1 MSFTFNWP
9 RFSDQFHYD
18 AIQMLNTALN
28 KGNKPPIIADR
39 IEVIELEMGSQPPE
53 LEIRDIG
60 DLTVDQFRGIF
71 RLTYAGDAHLVLKT
85 KVQANPLNHKQ
96 PDIHLMAGSRGMLAA
111 KHPLVVPMLLR
122 LSHFRLSSYVVLV
135 VSKQKGITL
144 VFKTDPLQHVD
155 INSTFDSIAVIQN
168 FIQREIEG
176 QLRQMFRED
185 LPGIIHRLSQQ
196 WVKAKVEA
204 PYLSTQHLN
213 HKPSPSS
220 VNSHRTRPPP
230 SSTGAPSTPPFQK
243 VPTPPEPSPSSHPD
257 LENFDPTYGLRPEG
271 LPTKSV
277 FKGFSSLFTPNKGLA
292 DLAEE
297 VDDDSSAGLN
307 SEFGE
312 HDDDEDQLDS
322 FDFVDWGDDS
332 SAAEGR
338 HHETSTTTTPEYET
352 IPAVGGGTITRP
364 RVFHSQSQVGLS
376 RSISSLNGA
385 HSSHPHPP
393 SNSSSR
399 QPTPL
404 SASHPNLHLHMNSS
418 ASSTAGVP
426 LRTAPI
432 PGSYAQRPGMYH
444 RAHRSMNGSFSGRPC
459 TPDSNDS
466 PPSTS
471 SGPSTSASA
480 SAAPFSRRGSGL
492 AYPFP
497 YTPSSSSS
505 GTNVA
510 GLRRSESPSPIYMR
524 RGPGERRMSSA
535 SDTTAFSGVSYRTA
549 TTATGRA
556 FPEHAPDYDYE
567 YERDSHPSGGYLHP
581 YSSDAEHLSQRE
593 RARGGRHPPA
603 SPSAASSSRARSPL
617 QDPTLSPSQSASA
630 SLSPS
635 ISASTPASPSKH
647 YRPPLNTHS
656 NFHASPSQHAQ
667 QQHSQQHA
675 RAHKIVLHPSSGSS
689 SIHQLSTLSTS
700 NHTLSPYTRDLS
712 HFTVRSV
719 PPRANSM
726 GAAGVV
732 GVGVG
737 ASYGFGAYAGP
748 GGVGTGGAGG
758 VGVNGE
764 RGHVKAKRK
773 RMYKLGGK
781 GAAAAAAAAAAEA
794 KAKAEVEAAGR
805 RRGGASG
812 DRRGGQ
818 GEDEFDVSDMDRY
831 FTHDVNVNPGASV
844 STNEPRTL

>member
-28 KGNKPPIIADR
+28 KGNKPPIIADK
-39 IEVIELEMGSQPPE
+39 IEVVELEMGSQPPE

-60 DLTVDQFRGIF
+60 DLTMDQFRGIF
-71 RLTYAGDAHLVLKT
+71 RMTYTGDAHLVLKT

-204 PYLSTQHLN
+204 PYLSTTQHLH
-213 HKPSPSS
+213 HKNSLSS
-220 VNSHRTRPPP
+220 VASYRSRPL
-230 SSTGAPSTPPFQK
+230 STSTGRPTTPPLQK
-243 VPTPPEPSPSSHPD
+243 PPTPPEPSPSSHPD

-277 FKGFSSLFTPNKGLA
+277 FKSFSSLFTPNKGLA

-297 VDDDSSAGLN
+297 IDDKSSTGLN
-307 SEFGE
+307 SEFSE
-312 HDDDEDQLDS
+312 YDDEEQLDS

-332 SAAEGR
+332 PAVER
-338 HHETSTTTTPEYET
+338 QETSTTTTPEYET

-376 RSISSLNGA
+376 RSISSLNP
-385 HSSHPHPP
+385 SHPPPP
-393 SNSSSR
+393 SSNTSSR
-399 QPTPL
+399 RHTSL
-404 SASHPNLHLHMNSS
+404 SASHPNIHLHMNSS

-426 LRTAPI
+426 LRTAPV
-432 PGSYAQRPGMYH
+432 PGSYTQRPGMYPRTH
-444 RAHRSMNGSFSGRPC
+444 RNTAGSFILGRPR
-459 TPDSNDS
+459 TPDSIDS
-466 PPSTS
+466 PPTSRSS
-471 SGPSTSASA
+471 SGLSTSA
-480 SAAPFSRRGSGL
+480 SAAPFSRRLTGLSYPYSRASSLASEINASGVKQNE
-492 AYPFP
+492 
-497 YTPSSSSS
+497 SSSPLYMQR
-505 GTNVA
+505 
-510 GLRRSESPSPIYMR
+510 GL
-524 RGPGERRMSSA
+524 GQRRMSSA
-535 SDTTAFSGVSYRTA
+535 SDATVLSGISHRTA
-549 TTATGRA
+549 TTAAGRA
-556 FPEHAPDYDYE
+556 YFELPPNYE
-567 YERDSHPSGGYLHP
+567 YEYEHHFTEHP
-581 YSSDAEHLSQRE
+581 YPYIQDAEHRIQRDRDHMRVQ
-593 RARGGRHPPA
+593 RAPV
-603 SPSAASSSRARSPL
+603 SSSVKSSSLTVSPL
-617 QDPTLSPSQSASA
+617 LEPPLSPTHSGSV

-635 ISASTPASPSKH
+635 ISVSASTPASPSKQYH
-647 YRPPLNTHS
+647 PRPPLNTHT
-656 NFHASPSQHAQ
+656 NFHSTTNTQNQPQVVPAFRP
-667 QQHSQQHA
+667 
-675 RAHKIVLHPSSGSS
+675 AHKIVLRPSSGSS

-719 PPRANSM
+719 PPRTHS
-726 GAAGVV
+726 V
-732 GVGVG
+732 GIVGVG
-737 ASYGFGAYAGP
+737 ASYGFGVHSANV
-748 GGVGTGGAGG
+748 GGSGSAGG
-758 VGVNGE
+758 PNGD
-764 RGHVKAKRK
+764 RGHIKAKRK
-773 RMYKLGGK
+773 RIYKLGGK
-781 GAAAAAAAAAAEA
+781 GAGVAVAAAEA
-794 KAKAEVEAAGR
+794 KAKAEEASSR
-805 RRGGASG
+805 RRPERNSAY
-812 DRRGGQ
+812 

-831 FTHDVNVNPGASV
+831 FTHDDDDHLHTG
-844 STNEPRTL
+844 TNTDEPRTL